1 MEVLQERGRLLKQ
14 ETLRHSYPHCW
25 RHKSPVIFRATAQ
38 WFISMDQADLRKTAL
53 NAIGKVQWMPSWGEG
68 RIGNMVADRP
78 DWCISR
84 QRMWGVPIAL
94 FTHKTTGALH
104 PKSAELLERVADL
117 VAKDGID
124 VWFDLDATQLLGD
137 EAASYEKVTD
147 IMDVWFDSGA
157 LHYCLAKTRPEMTAP
172 ADLYLEGSDQHR
184 GWFMSSLMTSIAIHN
199 RAPYRAVLTH
209 GFTVDD
215 KGRKMSKSLGN
226 VIAPQKI
233 INSSGADVL
242 RLWIAAT
249 DYANEMS
256 LSDEILKRVSESYRR
271 MRNTA
276 RYFLSN
282 LGGFNPEQDLVAVE
296 QLVAVDRWAL
306 WRTQQLQDEIIEAYR
321 KYEFHAIYQKI
332 HNFCSVDM
340 GGFYLDV
347 IKDRLYMM
355 PTASHGRRSAQT
367 AMYWIASAMARWLA
381 PILSFT
387 AEELWKFLPG
397 KHAESVFLS
406 SWVELPAAAR
416 ARPPIDWDGVLQL
429 RSAVLG
435 ELEKLRA
442 TAAIGAPLD
451 AEVDVYCAPA
461 LLDVVTPFGDE
472 LRFVFI
478 TSEARVHAAESR
490 PADAV
495 AVETSNADLAW
506 ISVRASTSTKCVRCW
521 NKCADIGQH
530 AAHPE
535 LCGRC
540 ISNIEGPGESRGFA

>member
-1 MEVLQERGRLLKQ
+1 M
-14 ETLRHSYPHCW
+14 
-25 RHKSPVIFRATAQ
+25 
-38 WFISMDQADLRKTAL
+38 
-53 NAIGKVQWMPSWGEG
+53 
-68 RIGNMVADRP
+68 
-78 DWCISR
+78 
-84 QRMWGVPIAL
+84 
-94 FTHKTTGALH
+94 
-104 PKSAELLERVADL
+104 
-117 VAKDGID
+117 
-124 VWFDLDATQLLGD
+124 
-137 EAASYEKVTD
+137 
-147 IMDVWFDSGA
+147 
-157 LHYCLAKTRPEMTAP
+157 RPEMTSP

-184 GWFMSSLMTSIAIHN
+184 GWFMSSLMTSVAIHK

-282 LGGFNPEQDLVAVE
+282 LGGFDPVRDLVPVE
-296 QLVAVDRWAL
+296 ELVAVDRWAL
-306 WRTQQLQDEIIEAYR
+306 WRAQQLQAEIIEAYR
-321 KYEFHAIYQKI
+321 KYEFHSIYQKI

-355 PTASHGRRSAQT
+355 PTPSHGRRSAQT

-387 AEELWKFLPG
+387 AEEIWKFLPG
-397 KHAESVFLS
+397 KQEESVFLS
-406 SWVELPAAAR
+406 SWVQLPAAVA
-416 ARPPIDWDGVLQL
+416 ARPPVDWDTVL
-429 RSAVLG
+429 RVRGAVLG

-442 TAAIGAPLD
+442 TSAIGAPLD
-451 AEVDVYCAPA
+451 AEVDLYCPPA
-461 LLDVVTPFGDE
+461 LLDVLKPFGNE

-478 TSEARVHAAESR
+478 TSEARAHAAEPR

-495 AVETSNADLAW
+495 AVTVSEGSTAW
-506 ISVRASTSTKCVRCW
+506 IAVRPSASTKCIRCW

-530 AAHPE
+530 TAHPE

-540 ISNIEGPGESRGFA
+540 IGNIEGPGETRGFA

>member
-1 MEVLQERGRLLKQ
+1 
-14 ETLRHSYPHCW
+14 
-25 RHKSPVIFRATAQ
+25 
-38 WFISMDQADLRKTAL
+38 
-53 NAIGKVQWMPSWGEG
+53 
-68 RIGNMVADRP
+68 
-78 DWCISR
+78 
-84 QRMWGVPIAL
+84 MWGVPIAL
-94 FTHKTTGALH
+94 FTHKATGALH
-104 PKSAELLERVADL
+104 PQSAELLDRVADI

-124 VWFDLDATQLLGD
+124 AWFDLDPKQLLGA
-137 EAASYEKVTD
+137 EADQYEKVPD

-157 LHYCLAKTRPEMTAP
+157 LNYCLAKMRPEMTSP

-184 GWFMSSLMTSIAIHN
+184 GWFGSSLMTSTAIFKH
-199 RAPYRAVLTH
+199 APYKTVLTH

-242 RLWIAAT
+242 RLWVAAT

-276 RYFLSN
+276 RYFLGS
-282 LGGFNPEQDLVAVE
+282 LGGFNPETDQVPVE

-306 WRTQQLQDEIIEAYR
+306 WRAQQLQDQVIDAYR
-321 KYEFHAIYQKI
+321 KYEFHAIYQMI

-347 IKDRLYMM
+347 VKDRMYTT
-355 PTASHGRRSAQT
+355 PTTSHARRSGQT
-367 AMYWIASAMARWLA
+367 AMYWIVAAMARWLA

-387 AEELWKFLPG
+387 AEEIWKFLPG

-406 SWVELPAAAR
+406 SWVEMPAAAR
-416 ARPPIDWDGVLQL
+416 TRPPVDWDTVLTM

-442 TAAIGAPLD
+442 TSAIGAPLD
-451 AEVDVYCAPA
+451 AEVDIYCSPA
-461 LLDVVTPFGDE
+461 LFDVVKPFGDE
-472 LRFVFI
+472 LRFVLI
-478 TSEARVHAAESR
+478 TSEAKAFPAEPR

-495 AVETSNADLAW
+495 AVEVGQGNSAW
-506 ISVRASTSTKCVRCW
+506 IAVRASSSTKCIRCW
-521 NKCADIGQH
+521 NKRADVGKH

-540 ISNIEGPGESRGFA
+540 IGNLDGPGEPRGFA